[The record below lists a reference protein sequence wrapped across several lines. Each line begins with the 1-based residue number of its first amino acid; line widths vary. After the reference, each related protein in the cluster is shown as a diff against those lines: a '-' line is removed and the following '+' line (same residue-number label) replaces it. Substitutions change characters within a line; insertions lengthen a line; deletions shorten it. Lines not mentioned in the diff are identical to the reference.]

1 MVSPLVTFPAA
12 RQDGGVQTLDLVR
25 DSLSRVHALIPAVLD
40 GLTGEDLL
48 WRPDSEANS
57 IGWLVWHLT
66 RVEDD
71 HMAALGHIEQA
82 WAADGWYQRFGLPY
96 VKTAHGFRMTPTEV
110 GMFNTRD
117 TRLLN
122 GYAAAVWLQTQA
134 ILDSLTED
142 DVEVV
147 IDPRYT
153 PPVTVG
159 VRLVSVLV
167 ETSQH
172 IGQAGYVRGLRE
184 RTLGISS
191 GWAGTA

>member
-134 ILDSLTED
+134 ILDSLSKD